1 MDQNKNIFLEI
12 KDKNNDN
19 EYTLKSRL
27 LRFYNCHCP
36 DKIETIDNIVKKYTS
51 KEKELFKSLVAKYGK
66 EPDISNHEKL
76 VIEERLRLQ
85 REMNENKRKKLKKEM
100 LEKNN
105 KKKDYFDI
113 YTYPY
118 NQETLTLL
126 EKIDSCKGKE
136 IPREIL
142 SQI

>member
-12 KDKNNDN
+12 KDKNSDN

-85 REMNENKRKKLKKEM
+85 RCGVIYYDHNLRELTHHTHIQIIFY
-100 LEKNN
+100 LV
-105 KKKDYFDI
+105 YFI
-113 YTYPY
+113 
-118 NQETLTLL
+118 
-126 EKIDSCKGKE
+126 
-136 IPREIL
+136 
-142 SQI
+142 